1 MSIIWSRNLSSCNLP
16 ALRGSTL
23 IGRYTHGAPAPAG
36 RPDISPSTHI
46 SLGRGRA
53 VATPT
58 WTFHFLLL
66 VTEAISATCTAG
78 SAARSSCWCTSN
90 ARAAVMMLAATLRVA
105 SSSGHVHAHID
116 RVRSVSCSMR
126 DVGTN
131 CMRNLIDYNNNTK
144 YTNESIGKMS
154 MTFSRSRAD
163 KKRDYKLI
171 IYAFNQVELGR
182 TLRIRCVAAESLSDK
197 GRELRFVRLITS
209 HTERQFPTR

>member
-1 MSIIWSRNLSSCNLP
+1 M
-16 ALRGSTL
+16 
-23 IGRYTHGAPAPAG
+23 
-36 RPDISPSTHI
+36 
-46 SLGRGRA
+46 
-53 VATPT
+53 ATPT

-78 SAARSSCWCTSN
+78 SAARSSCRCTSN

-131 CMRNLIDYNNNTK
+131 CMRNLIDYNNFNNNNTK

-182 TLRIRCVAAESLSDK
+182 TLRIRYVAADSLSDN
-197 GRELRFVRLITS
+197 GRELRSVRLITS
-209 HTERQFPTR
+209 HTQRQFPSR